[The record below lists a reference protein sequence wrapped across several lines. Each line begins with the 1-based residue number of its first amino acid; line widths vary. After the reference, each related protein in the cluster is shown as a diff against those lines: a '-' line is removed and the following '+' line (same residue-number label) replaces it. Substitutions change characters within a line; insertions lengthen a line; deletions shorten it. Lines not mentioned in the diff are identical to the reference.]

1 MVPFLTE
8 RKQAINKQ
16 QTDKMILMHLVISVN
31 AKNKIISHMIKKIKM
46 RDRDVLNAFTE
57 EGTRQALELKLEL

>member
-1 MVPFLTE
+1 
-8 RKQAINKQ
+8 
-16 QTDKMILMHLVISVN
+16 MILMHLVISVN